1 MPAVDAPHGSP
12 SGFTLKAANAA
23 ARRMLLQSLVRRAGV
38 ALSIGVGA
46 ACAGVLAD
54 RLIGPGLD
62 QRTWWF
68 ILGGVAAGAGAWT
81 AITAWR
87 KRPRAIDGAIV
98 ADSRLG
104 LRDALSS
111 GLELS
116 HRAASGDD
124 AFARVAVEDA
134 EAIAK
139 DAPISRATPIRF
151 DNWWA
156 LWPALATA
164 SVALTFVQPL
174 DLLTDKRAR
183 IEAAERVAE
192 ASSADKAIEEAS
204 KALEEIAS
212 SGNSPTEDNAPPS
225 PAEAQRLE
233 ALNKLREQLSSG
245 AKSSDDA
252 RAEAA
257 SELSRAADAAAQE
270 AQQQAQSQE
279 SVAKAMSGLKP
290 EELGAADSPA
300 KRLAEA
306 LQSADADAAARTAE
320 GMSKSLSEM
329 TPSQRREEARR
340 LSTLAK
346 QLEQL
351 AAQKQRDAESPRE
364 AEQELTRQGVSEQEA
379 KSLSENADPKSV
391 EDELKRRGF
400 DEDTARR
407 LAEKMATEKTERES
421 RKRAAEELNE
431 TAKAVDR
438 AKDEAQSPP
447 NTTPPGSNP
456 DSPDGGTKQPGEPS
470 PPRASPPP
478 SADENKNQAQGDPK
492 GEPRPGQPSSKP
504 NGPQEGAPTDPKQ
517 PSTAPDNT
525 KLPRTPADTT
535 APKGIET
542 GREQKQGEK
551 GQPVSKPG
559 EAPLNGT
566 PPQGAP
572 PQPTPSP
579 NPDGKTP
586 PTPQPSS
593 GESQQPSPQQ
603 PGDQSPQG
611 QGGKPPDAPN
621 DGKAPSAPPQPQPG
635 GEKGESPKGQSP
647 SSPDGK
653 QPPSPGGQPSPQ
665 PQPGQSPGQ
674 QPGQQPGKDGDP
686 SGSSTAPSAVNPQ
699 PNDGKQATKP
709 SNHSGDSDRP
719 GPSDANGHAPSGS
732 HGAGKGER
740 PNPSNKNGVQSLK
753 DRLERL
759 AKSPAEARRKMEDA
773 RKLRDQA
780 EKMLE
785 SMTPEQRKEL
795 ERLARDRARESG
807 APLEGVK
814 SAPVDFRPEGT
825 ENDPTKPPPGDREVL
840 AEFND
845 PNAKIDRT
853 APAGTRAMQ
862 PTAQE
867 TLKSVQKA
875 IEEKQ
880 LPARYRNVEKY
891 FKRAAEQE
899 SPKPASDAK
908 SVAPVKDAEAVNE
921 PTKAK

>member
-1 MPAVDAPHGSP
+1 MPAADAPHGPS

-23 ARRMLLQSLVRRAGV
+23 ARRMLLQRLVRRAGV
-38 ALSIGVGA
+38 ALSVGVGA
-46 ACAGVLAD
+46 VCAGVLAD
-54 RLIGPGLD
+54 RLIGPGLE

-68 ILGGVAAGAGAWT
+68 ILGGVAAGAGAWS

-134 EAIAK
+134 EAIARE
-139 DAPISRATPIRF
+139 APIARATPIRF
-151 DNWWA
+151 DNCWA

-204 KALEEIAS
+204 KALEEIAA
-212 SGNSPTEDNAPPS
+212 SGDSPTEDNAPPS

-257 SELSRAADAAAQE
+257 SELSRAADAAARE
-270 AQQQAQSQE
+270 AQQESQSQE

-329 TPSQRREEARR
+329 TPAQRREEARR

-346 QLEQL
+346 QLEEL

-379 KSLSENADPKSV
+379 KSLSENADPKTV

-421 RKRAAEELNE
+421 RKRAAEELND

-438 AKDEAQSPP
+438 AKEEAQSPP
-447 NTTPPGSNP
+447 NTAPPSSKP
-456 DSPDGGTKQPGEPS
+456 DSPDGTAKKPGEPS
-470 PPRASPPP
+470 PPKASPPQP
-478 SADENKNQAQGDPK
+478 ADENKNQAQGDPK
-492 GEPRPGQPSSKP
+492 SEPKPGPSSSKP
-504 NGPQEGAPTDPKQ
+504 NGPQEGKPTDPQQ
-517 PSTAPDNT
+517 PAAAPDNS

-535 APKGIET
+535 APKGIQT
-542 GREQKQGEK
+542 GSEQQQGDK
-551 GQPVSKPG
+551 GQPATKPV
-559 EAPLNGT
+559 ETPPNGT
-566 PPQGAP
+566 PSQGAP
-572 PQPTPSP
+572 SQPTPSP
-579 NPDGKTP
+579 NPDAESP
-586 PTPQPSS
+586 PTPKPAE

-611 QGGKPPDAPN
+611 QSGKPPDAAK

-635 GEKGESPKGQSP
+635 GEKGESPKGQTP

-674 QPGQQPGKDGDP
+674 QPGQQPAKDGDP
-686 SGSSTAPSAVNPQ
+686 SGSSTAPPAVP
-699 PNDGKQATKP
+699 PPSSDGRQGTKP
-709 SNHSGDSDRP
+709 AAEGGESNRP
-719 GPSDANGHAPSGS
+719 GHDGNEGHAPTGS
-732 HGAGKGER
+732 DGVGKGER
-740 PNPSNKNGVQSLK
+740 PNASNKNGVQSLK

-759 AKSPAEARRKMEDA
+759 AKSPAEARRKMEDS

-814 SAPVDFRPEGT
+814 SAPVDFRADGT
-825 ENDPTKPPPGDREVL
+825 ENDPTKPPSEREVL

-845 PNAKIDRT
+845 PNARIDRT

-899 SPKPASDAK
+899 SPKPAGDAK
-908 SVAPVKDAEAVNE
+908 PAAPVKDAGEV
-921 PTKAK
+921 KK